1 MTSKQN
7 KEMVEFFA
15 ATMARVLSNS
25 DLTIMRDILEGFHLA
40 SCEPED
46 VTYAEVSVGA
56 VRALWCIPNGCNN
69 DRVLLY
75 GHGGGTVF
83 FSMHTD
89 RKAAAHLAK
98 ATGVRALV
106 VDYRLAPEHKFPTQ
120 KDDIEQAYNWLIAQ
134 GFRSEHIATV
144 GQSVG
149 GNLAVSVAL
158 ALHNNGAALPA
169 AILAISPWF
178 DMELKNATIQTNAK
192 TDRILSRPVLELFRD
207 SWLGGTGIAWNDP
220 RVNMLYADLKG
231 LPPIKIYYGEDEVFV
246 GEAIE
251 FTKKAKDAGV
261 DVSLDSM
268 PEGQHN
274 FIWAAGRVPEV
285 DEAIQKMGRWL
296 RLKLGL

>member
-1 MTSKQN
+1 
-7 KEMVEFFA
+7 
-15 ATMARVLSNS
+15 
-25 DLTIMRDILEGFHLA
+25 
-40 SCEPED
+40 
-46 VTYAEVSVGA
+46 
-56 VRALWCIPNGCNN
+56 
-69 DRVLLY
+69 
-75 GHGGGTVF
+75 
-83 FSMHTD
+83 
-89 RKAAAHLAK
+89 
-98 ATGVRALV
+98 
-106 VDYRLAPEHKFPTQ
+106 
-120 KDDIEQAYNWLIAQ
+120 
-134 GFRSEHIATV
+134 
-144 GQSVG
+144 
-149 GNLAVSVAL
+149 L
-158 ALHNNGAALPA
+158 ALRNNGAALPA
-169 AILAISPWF
+169 AILAVSPWF

-251 FTKKAKDAGV
+251 FTKIAKDAGV